1 VRTQIQ
7 VLFGERLSQ
16 LRAKQKWSQ
25 EDLSERAQIG
35 IKHISSLEN
44 GHREPCL
51 NTIAKLAEA
60 FGITASQLI
69 KGLEG
74 HPLNDKKA

>member
-1 VRTQIQ
+1 MCVKSMIR
-7 VLFGERLSQ
+7 VLFGARLSK
-16 LRAKQKWSQ
+16 LRNDRRWSQ

-51 NTIAKLAEA
+51 EVMLRLAKSFNISL
-60 FGITASQLI
+60 SQLLDDI
-69 KGLEG
+69 
-74 HPLNDKKA
+74 DAS